1 MRLNQELNRI
11 KGGTRRGLIKV
22 GFVIKAQSMKNAPID
37 TSNLRASH
45 YVWWKGGAME
55 TPSYNRNG
63 RDGEEKL
70 TESDLTQLRQA
81 YQEELSRAAAE
92 IRDFEIR
99 IGASAHYALAVHEG
113 DPSANWNNGAP
124 KYLEK
129 AVNTARRVAL
139 RMVANDIGFKG

>member
-1 MRLNQELNRI
+1 MPSAPRNIRFKATITGVEDVKMRLNQELNRI

-99 IGASAHYALAVHEG
+99 IGASAPIGNTSISE
-113 DPSANWNNGAP
+113 PRTANSPCSVTCG
-124 KYLEK
+124 
-129 AVNTARRVAL
+129 TR
-139 RMVANDIGFKG
+139 